1 MNKYALI
8 VILLSLVSCSNY
20 GQLKYIA
27 KLPKKIDE
35 ASGIV
40 QLKDSTAWL
49 INDSGDTDKI
59 YKVNFQGELL
69 RELKVDNGKNKDWED
84 LTTDENGNVYIAD
97 IGNNNNRRQELI
109 IYKLPNPEKEKGSR
123 IEAKK
128 IKFSYPDQKK
138 YPPKKE
144 DLKFDA
150 EAIFYWDD
158 YIYIIT
164 KNRAKPFDG
173 EALIY
178 KVPSKKGTY
187 KATRIG
193 SFIPCTEFATCRITS
208 ADISPDGQKIV
219 LLSYGK
225 LWVFTDFDQNDFTN
239 GKIQFIDLGATTQL
253 EAVCFKDNN
262 TLLLADESADRWWD
276 RLPVEQLQDAAP
288 LVPISGPPEVV
299 AEQFLAYQARGI
311 SHIQICLEPTTTKT
325 EEALAPVLEEVAKA
339 GG

>member
-20 GQLKYIA
+20 GQLKFIT

-49 INDSGDTDKI
+49 INDSGDADKI

-69 RELKVDNGKNKDWED
+69 REFKVDNAKNKDWED
-84 LTTDENGNVYIAD
+84 LAKDEKGNVYIAD

-109 IYKLPNPEKEKGSR
+109 IYKVPNPEKEKGSR

-138 YPPKKE
+138 FPPKKKN
-144 DLKFDA
+144 LKYDA
-150 EAIFYWDD
+150 EASFYWDNH
-158 YIYIIT
+158 IYIIT
-164 KNRAKPFDG
+164 KNRADPFDG

-187 KATRIG
+187 EATRVG
-193 SFIPCTEFATCRITS
+193 SFFPCKEFATCRITA

-225 LWVFTDFDQNDFTN
+225 LWLFTEFSGDDFTN

-253 EAVCFKDNN
+253 EAVCFKDNDN
-262 TLLLADESADRWWD
+262 LLLADE
-276 RLPVEQLQDAAP
+276 Q
-288 LVPISGPPEVV
+288 
-299 AEQFLAYQARGI
+299 
-311 SHIQICLEPTTTKT
+311 SHGTGRNLYSFS
-325 EEALAPVLEEVAKA
+325 LD
-339 GG
+339 

>member
-20 GQLKYIA
+20 GQLKFIA

-49 INDSGDTDKI
+49 INDSGDADKI

-69 RELKVDNGKNKDWED
+69 QEFKVDNAKNKDWED
-84 LTTDENGNVYIAD
+84 LAKDEKGNVYIAD

-109 IYKLPNPEKEKGSR
+109 IYKVPNPEKEKGNR

-138 YPPKKE
+138 FPPKKKN
-144 DLKFDA
+144 LKYDA
-150 EAIFYWDD
+150 EASFYWDNH
-158 YIYIIT
+158 IYIIT
-164 KNRAKPFDG
+164 KNRADPFDG

-187 KATRIG
+187 EAMRVG
-193 SFIPCTEFATCRITS
+193 SFFPCKEFATCRITA

-225 LWVFTDFDQNDFTN
+225 LWLFTEFSGDDFTN

-253 EAVCFKDNN
+253 EAVCFKDNDN
-262 TLLLADESADRWWD
+262 LLLADE
-276 RLPVEQLQDAAP
+276 Q
-288 LVPISGPPEVV
+288 
-299 AEQFLAYQARGI
+299 
-311 SHIQICLEPTTTKT
+311 SHGTGRNLYSYK
-325 EEALAPVLEEVAKA
+325 LD
-339 GG
+339 